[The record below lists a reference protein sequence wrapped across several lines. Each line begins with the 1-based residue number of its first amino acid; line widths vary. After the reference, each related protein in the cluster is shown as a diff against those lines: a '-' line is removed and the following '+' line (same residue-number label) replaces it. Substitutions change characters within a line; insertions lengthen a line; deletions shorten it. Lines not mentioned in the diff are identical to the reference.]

1 MGTQSTWGFQIPL
14 KLAHALYRSK
24 CTQLPP
30 ARPSSSIKFV
40 SRLLPRSAP
49 PPSRSTL
56 AGRPGMAYVVIMCQ
70 GGFGMNTEAAES
82 GRPHVD
88 GDGNGVWLSGRHL
101 LLVGRGSQGID
112 DHKRHPC

>member
-1 MGTQSTWGFQIPL
+1 
-14 KLAHALYRSK
+14 
-24 CTQLPP
+24 
-30 ARPSSSIKFV
+30 
-40 SRLLPRSAP
+40 
-49 PPSRSTL
+49 
-56 AGRPGMAYVVIMCQ
+56 MAYVVIMCQ

-112 DHKRHPC
+112 DHKHHDFGGEQGNDDLLAQGRFKDIHLGRLG